1 MKITQ
6 NNNKKKEESIYNI
19 TAKGSLGVLAF
30 GDVGL
35 RTWRKIKQ
43 NIPKKD

>member
-6 NNNKKKEESIYNI
+6 NNIKKKEESVYNI

-35 RTWRKIKQ
+35 RAWRKVKQ
-43 NIPKKD
+43 NVSKNN

>member
-6 NNNKKKEESIYNI
+6 NNIKKKEESIYNI

-35 RTWRKIKQ
+35 RAWRKVKTKCIK
-43 NIPKKD
+43 K